1 MSELKTIIAAYD
13 TAEAQGYKT
22 VLATVVKVE
31 GSSYRMPGARMLV
44 SEYGE
49 MTGAIS
55 GGCLEGD
62 ALRRAMLALQQQTNK
77 VVTYDTTN
85 EADATVGIQL
95 GCNGIV
101 HILFEYIDPN
111 DPQNPITLLKKI
123 VHIRVPALVVTI
135 CSLDRYAE
143 QPGTCGIRLENETVL
158 RTNPLIAGEDML
170 AYMEQVSRSK
180 ATMRTVLEY
189 KNVDYELLLEYHI
202 PPIHMVLVGA
212 GNDAQPVA
220 AMAAMLGWEVS
231 IVDGRASHAA
241 ADRFTA
247 AKQVITAAASEFLH
261 HIDIDSYTAVV
272 LMSHNFNYDK
282 DVLQQLLQ
290 TSVSYIGLLGPKKRF
305 QRLLNALQEDGC
317 TIEEPQQA
325 KMHGPVGLDIG
336 AETSAEIAL
345 SIIAEV
351 KSFLHRRSAASL
363 RDRTAKMHENI
374 PIL

>member
-1 MSELKTIIAAYD
+1 MSELKTIIVAYD
-13 TAEAQGYKT
+13 TAEDQGYKT

-49 MTGAIS
+49 MTGTIS

-62 ALRRAMLALQQQTNK
+62 ALRRAMLALNQQTNK

-101 HILFEYIDPN
+101 HILFEYIDPT
-111 DPQNPITLLKKI
+111 DPQNPIALLKKI

-158 RTNPLIAGEDML
+158 KANPLITVEDMVTF
-170 AYMEQVSRSK
+170 MEQVSTNK

-189 KNVDYELLLEYHI
+189 KMVDYELLLEYHV
-202 PPIHMVLVGA
+202 PPLHLVIVGA

-220 AMAAMLGWEVS
+220 TLASILGWEVS
-231 IVDGRASHAA
+231 IVDGRASHTTV
-241 ADRFTA
+241 DRFPA
-247 AKQVITAAASEFLH
+247 AKHLITAAASEFLH
-261 HIDIDSYTAVV
+261 QIYIDTYTAVV

-290 TSVSYIGLLGPKKRF
+290 TPVSYIGLLGPKKRF
-305 QRLLNALQEDGC
+305 QRLLNTLQEDGC
-317 TIEEPQQA
+317 IVDAPQLA

-351 KSFLHRRSAASL
+351 KSFLHSRSAASL

>member
-13 TAEAQGYKT
+13 AAEAQGYKT
-22 VLATVVKVE
+22 VLATVVKVT

-44 SEYGE
+44 SEYGA

-62 ALRRAMLALQQQTNK
+62 ALRRAMLALHQQTNK
-77 VVTYDTTN
+77 LVTYDTTN
-85 EADATVGIQL
+85 EADASLGIQL

-101 HILFEYIDPN
+101 HILFEYLDPT
-111 DPQNPITLLKKI
+111 DPQNPISLLKKI
-123 VHIRVPALVVTI
+123 ANKRASALVVTI

-143 QPGTCGIRLENETVL
+143 QPGTCGIRQENETL
-158 RTNPLIAGEDML
+158 LKSNPLIAVEDMV
-170 AYMEQVSRSK
+170 AFMEQVSTNK
-180 ATMRTVLEY
+180 ATMRTVLVY
-189 KNVDYELLLEYHI
+189 KTVEYELLLEYEL
-202 PPIHMVLVGA
+202 PPLQLVIVGA

-231 IVDGRASHAA
+231 IVDGRASHTTV
-241 ADRFTA
+241 DRFPA
-247 AKQVITAAASEFLH
+247 AKQLITAAASAFLH
-261 HIDIDSYTAVV
+261 QIDIDPYTAVV

-282 DVLQQLLQ
+282 DVLKHLLQ
-290 TSVSYIGLLGPKKRF
+290 KPVAYIGLLGPKKRF
-305 QRLLNALQEDGC
+305 QRLLTTIQEEGC
-317 TIEEPQQA
+317 IIDAQQLA

-351 KSFLHRRSAASL
+351 KSFLHSRSGASL
-363 RDRTAKMHENI
+363 RDRTAKMHQNI
-374 PIL
+374 SIL